1 MIWKRY
7 RNELMVL
14 VASLFL
20 IIGYIYKNI
29 EVSKL
34 YDTKSEV
41 SKSLDDISDIV
52 ALQKQWDG
60 KKIKGKL
67 EKIKRNISSDN
78 IKSFNIKSRKMEAIF
93 KNLTAKQMNRIFI
106 KIENLAVQI
115 ILIKVTKNGD
125 TYKMEVKSKW

>member
-1 MIWKRY
+1 
-7 RNELMVL
+7 MVL

-41 SKSLDDISDIV
+41 SKSIDDISDII
-52 ALQKQWDG
+52 ALKKQWDG

-125 TYKMEVKSKW
+125 KYKMEVKSKW

>member
-41 SKSLDDISDIV
+41 SKSIDDISDIV